1 MLYRSVSERM
11 IVWVFKMAVKFHLT
25 RYASLARSLAGQS
38 SNDHVQSCLDDIF
51 LELTSCFATKE
62 STPAKLL

>member
-1 MLYRSVSERM
+1 VDVQDVGRIPLN
-11 IVWVFKMAVKFHLT
+11 AVRESF
-25 RYASLARSLAGQS
+25 ARSLAGQS

-62 STPAKLL
+62 PAAVKLP